1 MRVGVRMGVGVRVG
15 VRVRVHVHVR
25 VHVRVNV
32 VCVYA
37 TLSSNRC
44 HGVCLQLKT

>member
-15 VRVRVHVHVR
+15 VRVRVHVR

-37 TLSSNRC
+37 SLSSNRC